1 MICHLWDLRSQTR
14 DQTHASWDENAKI
27 QPLDNQEIPPLKFLN
42 FINYRIN

>member
-1 MICHLWDLRSQTR
+1 MTCHLWDFRSQAR
-14 DQTHASWDENAKI
+14 DQTHASWDENAKT